1 MLQAAVEDEAIL
13 HGPRQQMRGRILND
27 VDSDYAASSPDER
40 LYFLN
45 FCPFCGRAI
54 SRSVWNAE
62 KKK

>member
-1 MLQAAVEDEAIL
+1 MLQAAVDDEVVL
-13 HGPRQQMRGRILND
+13 HGPRQQMRGRILNE
-27 VDSDYAASSPDER
+27 VDSDYAASSSDER